1 MSCQDSFRRSVHYL
15 RISVTDRCN
24 ERCLYCFPRDFS
36 GWNGQ
41 GDLLAYEE
49 IRAIVSVAADLG
61 FTDFRITGGEPLVRP
76 GVPDLVRGIAAIPG
90 VRSVKLST
98 NGTRLAGLAAPL
110 REAGLA
116 GVNISLDA
124 LDPKRY
130 YEITGGHLA
139 PVLEGIEAAL
149 RCGLPSVKLN
159 AVLLRR
165 RNEDQIEPLLDFA
178 AERKLILRFIELMP
192 VTSREVLR
200 PENFLSV
207 NEIRRR
213 LEAQDRLEPVG
224 QALGFGPARYFR
236 MEKRGVV
243 VGFIGAL
250 SDLHF
255 CEHCNKM
262 RLTADGKLRP
272 CLGNQ
277 MEVNLRPF
285 LRPAI
290 DRAGLRAAF
299 LETLR
304 RKPLEHSFRDYYEP
318 ARAMTA
324 LGG

>member
-1 MSCQDSFRRSVHYL
+1 MSSQDSFRRSVHYL

-24 ERCLYCFPRDFS
+24 ERCLYCFPREFS
-36 GWNGQ
+36 GWRQ
-41 GDLLAYEE
+41 QEDLLSYEE
-49 IRAIVSVAADLG
+49 ILATVAVAVDLG

-76 GVPDLVRGIAAIPG
+76 GVPDLVREIVRTPG

-98 NGTRLAGLAAPL
+98 NGTRLAGLAVPL

-116 GVNISLDA
+116 GINISLDA

-130 YEITGGHLA
+130 YEITGGYLA
-139 PVLEGIEAAL
+139 PVLEGIEAIRRL
-149 RCGLPSVKLN
+149 GFPSIKLN
-159 AVLLRR
+159 TVLLRH
-165 RNEDQIEPLLDFA
+165 RNEDQIDPLLAFA
-178 AERKLILRFIELMP
+178 AERQLILRFIELMP

-200 PENFLSV
+200 PENFLPASEV
-207 NEIRRR
+207 RRK
-213 LEAQDRLEPVG
+213 LESQDRLEPVEG
-224 QALGFGPARYFR
+224 SLGFGPARYFR
-236 MEKRGVV
+236 MERRGVT

-255 CEHCNKM
+255 CEQCNKM
-262 RLTADGKLRP
+262 RLTADGRLRP

-277 MEVNLRPF
+277 MEVDLRPF

-290 DRAGLRAAF
+290 DREGLRAAF
-299 LETLR
+299 LDTLR

-318 ARAMTA
+318 ERAMTA

>member
-24 ERCLYCFPRDFS
+24 ERCLYCFPREFS
-36 GWNGQ
+36 GWREQ
-41 GDLLAYEE
+41 EDLLSYEE
-49 IRAIVSVAADLG
+49 ILATVAVAVDLG

-76 GVPDLVRGIAAIPG
+76 GVPHLVREIVRTPG
-90 VRSVKLST
+90 VRSVKLSS
-98 NGTRLAGLAAPL
+98 NGTRLAGLAVPL

-116 GVNISLDA
+116 GINISLDA

-139 PVLEGIEAAL
+139 PVLEGIEAI
-149 RCGLPSVKLN
+149 RGLDFPSIKLN
-159 AVLLRR
+159 AVLLRH
-165 RNEDQIEPLLDFA
+165 RNEDQIDPLLAFA
-178 AERKLILRFIELMP
+178 AERQLILRFIELMP

-200 PENFLSV
+200 PENFLPASEV
-207 NEIRRR
+207 RQK
-213 LEAQDRLEPVG
+213 LESQDRLEPIEG
-224 QALGFGPARYFR
+224 SLGFGPARYFR
-236 MEKRGVV
+236 MERRGVT

-255 CEHCNKM
+255 CEQCNKM
-262 RLTADGKLRP
+262 RLTADGRLRP

-277 MEVNLRPF
+277 MEVDLRPF

-290 DRAGLRAAF
+290 DREGLRAAF
-299 LETLR
+299 LDTLR

-318 ARAMTA
+318 ERAMTA

>member
-1 MSCQDSFRRSVHYL
+1 MSQDSFRRSVHYL

-36 GWNGQ
+36 GWKEQ
-41 GDLLAYEE
+41 EDLLSYEE
-49 IRAIVSVAADLG
+49 IAATVAVAVDLG
-61 FTDFRITGGEPLVRP
+61 FTDFRITGGEPLVRS
-76 GVPDLVRGIAAIPG
+76 GVPGLVREIVRTPG
-90 VRSVKLST
+90 VRSVRLST
-98 NGTRLAGLAAPL
+98 NATRLAGLAAPL

-116 GVNISLDA
+116 GINISLDA

-139 PVLEGIEAAL
+139 PVLEGIEAVL
-149 RCGLPSVKLN
+149 RFGFPSIKLN
-159 AVLLRR
+159 MVLLRH
-165 RNEDQIEPLLDFA
+165 RNEDQIGPLLDFA
-178 AERKLILRFIELMP
+178 AERGLVLRFIELMP

-200 PENFLSV
+200 PENFLSAFEV
-207 NEIRRR
+207 RRK
-213 LEAQDRLEPVG
+213 LESEDRLEPVDHS
-224 QALGFGPARYFR
+224 LGFGPARYFR
-236 MEKRGVV
+236 MGKRGVT

-255 CEHCNKM
+255 CEQCNKM

-277 MEVNLRPF
+277 MEVDLRPF
-285 LRPAI
+285 LRPTI
-290 DRAGLRAAF
+290 NREGLRAAF
-299 LETLR
+299 LDTLQ

-318 ARAMTA
+318 ERAMTA